1 MLMMI
6 AQRQFGLIS
15 RGEKMAVEQGI
26 SISNQPRP
34 VNLLEIANRSGGIK
48 SQKKDGKE
56 SFNKLF
62 RTELNGG
69 ESIQFS
75 KHAEARIHSRG
86 IKMDAET
93 VGRLVN
99 AIEKAGERGS
109 KETLVLD
116 NDSAYVVSVK
126 NRTVIT
132 VFDKDSLREGVVTAI
147 DSAVIM

>member
-1 MLMMI
+1 
-6 AQRQFGLIS
+6 
-15 RGEKMAVEQGI
+15 MAIEQGI
-26 SISNQPRP
+26 SISNQTRP

-48 SQKKDGKE
+48 TQKKEGKE
-56 SFNKLF
+56 SFNELF

-69 ESIQFS
+69 DSIQFS

-93 VGRLVN
+93 VGRLVK
-99 AIEKAGERGS
+99 AIEKAGDKGS
-109 KETLVLD
+109 RETLVLD
-116 NDSAYVVSVK
+116 SDSAYLVSVT

-132 VFDKDSLREGVVTAI
+132 VFDKESLRQGVVTAI